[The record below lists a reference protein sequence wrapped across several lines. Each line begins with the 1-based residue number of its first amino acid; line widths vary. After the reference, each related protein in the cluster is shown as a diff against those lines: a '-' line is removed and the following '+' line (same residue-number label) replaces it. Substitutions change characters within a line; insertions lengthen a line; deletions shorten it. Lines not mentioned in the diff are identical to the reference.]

1 MGIIYLMIAVSL
13 ALAIIFLFSFIW
25 ATKDGQFDD
34 EYGPSVRILFDS
46 ENQKVEK
53 DKTHT
58 DGNPEV

>member
-1 MGIIYLMIAVSL
+1 MIAVSL
-13 ALAIIFLFSFIW
+13 ASALIFLFSFIW

>member
-13 ALAIIFLFSFIW
+13 VLALIFLFSFIW

-46 ENQKVEK
+46 EEKLKK

>member
-13 ALAIIFLFSFIW
+13 ALAIIFLLSFIW

>member
-13 ALAIIFLFSFIW
+13 ALALIFLFSFIW

>member
-13 ALAIIFLFSFIW
+13 VLALIFLFSFIW

-46 ENQKVEK
+46 EEKLQK

>member
-1 MGIIYLMIAVSL
+1 MIAVSL
-13 ALAIIFLFSFIW
+13 ALALIFLFSFIW